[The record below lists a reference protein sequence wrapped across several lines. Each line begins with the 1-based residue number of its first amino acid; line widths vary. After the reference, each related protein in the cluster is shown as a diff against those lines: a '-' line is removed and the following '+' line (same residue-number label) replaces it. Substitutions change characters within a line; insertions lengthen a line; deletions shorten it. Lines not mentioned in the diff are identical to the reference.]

1 MKLCF
6 KWLALGL
13 ASALLLTACGA
24 VNTSPTTATNAK
36 EANGPINI
44 DESELTTT
52 IAEKYSVPAPNNNEE
67 PSLLPLLEGEAP
79 ISTLSIKDGKY
90 PDPLRADLGLWD
102 RTDDVW
108 YMLDDV
114 FPDNFI
120 INRNHLYTVRL
131 WLHSNGDVI
140 KNIRVEAQLPNTE
153 SNPQGNCIRFVASD
167 DETGQLL
174 LSARFY
180 LETEDGETFEIH
192 PYVTESAL
200 DCGGILIG
208 DINNEPTDIGFEFS
222 VSHLE

>member
-1 MKLCF
+1 MKLYF

-13 ASALLLTACGA
+13 ASTLLLTACGA
-24 VNTSPTTATNAK
+24 VNTRPATATNAK
-36 EANGPINI
+36 ANGPINI
-44 DESELTTT
+44 DESELTTA
-52 IAEKYSVPAPNNNEE
+52 IAEKYSVSAPNNNEV
-67 PSLLPLLEGEAP
+67 PSLLPLLEGEDP

-102 RTDDVW
+102 HTDDVW

-114 FPDNFI
+114 FPNNFI
-120 INRNHLYTVRL
+120 INRDHLYTVRL
-131 WLHSNGDVI
+131 WLHSDGDVI

-180 LETEDGETFEIH
+180 METEDGETFEIH
-192 PYVTESAL
+192 PFVTESAL
-200 DCGGILIG
+200 NYGGILIG
-208 DINNEPTDIGFEFS
+208 DIDNEPTDIGFEFS